1 MKSKLQEKID
11 DPDFIR
17 DFQYSLLQRGELHSA
32 SDLKLSLERWRDDMS
47 ASDSYYHVSALPDRI
62 GILAPSLLERE
73 WHTIEAAGGPSRFL

>member
-1 MKSKLQEKID
+1 
-11 DPDFIR
+11 
-17 DFQYSLLQRGELHSA
+17 
-32 SDLKLSLERWRDDMS
+32 MS